1 MTRWGKIT
9 FAAGLLAVAS
19 MAGLAISPEGTYL
32 CYSYVKP
39 LIQRHVRFCDSCR
52 NLCETNE
59 HNFIAY
65 TVRALLLLV
74 KSPEIDAHRAVT
86 RDDFRISA
94 VSFGWGW
101 ETPGIACTPR
111 VHDRDIIKVFQGGDI
126 IWNSA
131 HERYREALYDYTERY
146 NKTLMESAKFSL
158 PTNCQPEDGS
168 TD

>member
-1 MTRWGKIT
+1 MTRWRKIT
-9 FAAGLLAVAS
+9 IATGLLACTS
-19 MAGLAISPEGTYL
+19 IAGLAISTEGTYL
-32 CYSYVKP
+32 CY
-39 LIQRHVRFCDSCR
+39 RFCDSCS
-52 NLCETNE
+52 NLCETDE
-59 HNFIAY
+59 HGVITY
-65 TVRALLLLV
+65 TGRTLLLLL

-101 ETPGIACTPR
+101 DTPGIACTPR
-111 VHDRDIIKVFQGGDI
+111 VHVRDIIKVFQGGDI

-131 HERYREALYDYTERY
+131 HYQYMEALYDYTERY